1 MTKLEFLDAL
11 QARLASLPEN
21 EVYRLLGYYAEMI
34 DDRVESGMSEE
45 EAVEALG
52 SMDSIIESIINDM
65 SIPKL
70 MRARV
75 KESSHRVGNK
85 VLWIILV
92 ILTFPFWFPAVMA
105 CFGAVFSVFMAI
117 WGVIIGLFV
126 AIGALAVSGV
136 GCIIGGL
143 FFLFTKPLPVALF
156 ALGVGCILSGVT
168 IFMIKPIKHIAK
180 WLGKGISSLV
190 RKIKALLFKKRR
202 VNSEAK

>member
-1 MTKLEFLDAL
+1 
-11 QARLASLPEN
+11 
-21 EVYRLLGYYAEMI
+21 
-34 DDRVESGMSEE
+34 
-45 EAVEALG
+45 
-52 SMDSIIESIINDM
+52 
-65 SIPKL
+65 
-70 MRARV
+70 
-75 KESSHRVGNK
+75 
-85 VLWIILV
+85 
-92 ILTFPFWFPAVMA
+92 MA

-143 FFLFTKPLPVALF
+143 IFLFTRPLPIALF
-156 ALGVGCILSGVT
+156 ALGVGCILTGVT